1 MLLGMAELLACGPKQ
16 GMDSMTAERRREEL
30 LDILCHLSKMNKTI
44 FKELL
49 NTHTEVIAHVMKLT
63 PKKAS
68 SLQHSLKMTLSMRR
82 KLSTACLSLF
92 GLTVLPGEQ
101 QQQKFEEEVCQAF
114 SADKLQRGTMMLLK
128 STKDPAPSRC
138 YYAKIDN
145 LPEYLE
151 GEVRKA
157 AGEVFEDPDSM
168 ANILSPKYKG
178 KLWVT
183 VGGDKGGQT
192 TKITIILGGA
202 REPLC
207 VGLFYGTDCSAN
219 LLRFFG
225 DWTSQLRD
233 LVSHGLSVRLED
245 GSALHFPVVLFL
257 NGDMMF
263 QSEIMG
269 HSGSSSKFPSLYRLI
284 DRQHLQN
291 CHR

>member
-1 MLLGMAELLACGPKQ
+1 MLGPIVSGTPQIKNH
-16 GMDSMTAERRREEL
+16 TA
-30 LDILCHLSKMNKTI
+30 
-44 FKELL
+44 
-49 NTHTEVIAHVMKLT
+49 
-63 PKKAS
+63 
-68 SLQHSLKMTLSMRR
+68 TL
-82 KLSTACLSLF
+82 
-92 GLTVLPGEQ
+92 
-101 QQQKFEEEVCQAF
+101 
-114 SADKLQRGTMMLLK
+114 
-128 STKDPAPSRC
+128 
-138 YYAKIDN
+138 
-145 LPEYLE
+145 
-151 GEVRKA
+151 
-157 AGEVFEDPDSM
+157 
-168 ANILSPKYKG
+168 YKG